1 MVSGRGYDPVDIVH
15 KQKSRVHAACK
26 KWVQA
31 ACKKWFQA
39 ACKKCL
45 TKKIYSSK
53 ITFQVI
59 SKKCDDGTMPFWGTL
74 QRAGGWCEPVWNRLR
89 SLLPEQIS

>member
-1 MVSGRGYDPVDIVH
+1 MLEEYLEWANASCCHSSEGTVNSNDICVN
-15 KQKSRVHAACK
+15 AA
-26 KWVQA
+26 V
-31 ACKKWFQA
+31 F
-39 ACKKCL
+39 CKKCL

-59 SKKCDDGTMPFWGTL
+59 SRKCDDGTMPFWGTL

>member
-1 MVSGRGYDPVDIVH
+1 MSWDTAPPANRGRTGGSMVSGRGYDPVDIVH

-53 ITFQVI
+53 ITFQ
-59 SKKCDDGTMPFWGTL
+59 
-74 QRAGGWCEPVWNRLR
+74 
-89 SLLPEQIS
+89 